1 MESKP
6 YSVYIDH
13 RPIRIAFLVNPDGD
27 QAWIDRII
35 EYNREKWGGRFNPII
50 FTDGKNIKDKWWKFL
65 KEYDPDIIK
74 STMPLEDDL
83 LKKIRI
89 FLTPY
94 SVEVPRQDEQYI
106 HISDDPVSIFP
117 TKQGILQISRSFM
130 DDAAS
135 LVMFDVEKDTPDS
148 IKKFLERNF
157 GVQEDNQS
165 TPYYIRKSLRNCDKK
180 IYKIKDFESLNEA
193 LLDLGDFH
201 NRIVFPSQICSIP
214 NYFKD
219 TSWNN
224 ETEKFTV
231 VIGDTPDELAYLWN
245 RALQIKSWLRQDFT
259 CLWLSNE
266 LANNEIIKPGLTKLF
281 IRFSERVGND
291 NYRGINFVSF
301 SLSEQEITTF
311 SSSIDGSLWRPR
323 QIIKYNEIQ
332 IPNFDNR
339 ASFFILKRGLELY
352 RAHSEEEHIIINEP
366 NTEEGVMG
374 GQHWVIDLHI
384 QYRPELFENI
394 QGIDYWWQLPRR
406 ANIFHSLRMFNKE
419 TRINEDGMFSIK
431 MRRKSHIEPDEN
443 ILVVRL
449 PQERGIFHALTCGD
463 SYDFYKGTDRE
474 RFMSRPFDSMQRSDK
489 GMYLSGILSL
499 FPDLL
504 NAHYQ
509 IEDSYWRS
517 IFEKMSNRNANKDP
531 DRKTEIKNKLKKIID
546 KNQDYNDPQKL
557 DYLAEKV
564 LVMAKNNSVQ
574 EVEFYF
580 KDFLKNYTNDEGKKF
595 SDLETE
601 EAERAKNDIKDNI
614 SGLIEQNILLAGIKP
629 RCPRC
634 GYRIWYHINET
645 QQHIDCKGC
654 GHIFSLDGEERWS
667 YKLNSLVRSAF
678 SLHGTIPVLLALGQL
693 QHDARS
699 SFIFFPGIELI
710 SKDEE
715 EKIDN
720 EIDLI
725 CIKDGKFIIGEIKQ
739 TIGLFCPED
748 FKRMEKVAKLIKP
761 DKVIFSSL
769 DKQPTVYV
777 NKAIESL
784 RNNLKD
790 LEIEVEWYQLH
801 F

>member
-1 MESKP
+1 MDSKP

-13 RPIRIAFLVNPDGD
+13 RPTRIAFLVDPNGD
-27 QAWIDRII
+27 LAWIDRIF

-50 FTDGKNIKDKWWKFL
+50 FTNGKTIEDRWWKFL
-65 KEYDPDIIK
+65 REYDPDIIK
-74 STMPLEDDL
+74 STLSLDDEL
-83 LKKIRI
+83 LKNIQI

-94 SVEVPRQDEQYI
+94 SVEVPREGEQCIY
-106 HISDDPVSIFP
+106 ISDDPISIFP
-117 TKQGILQISRSFM
+117 TKQGISQISRSFM
-130 DDAAS
+130 DDDAS
-135 LVMFDVEKDTPDS
+135 LVMFDVEKDTPEPV
-148 IKKFLERNF
+148 KKFLERNF
-157 GVQEDNQS
+157 GIQEDNQS
-165 TPYYIRKSLRNCDKK
+165 TAFYIRKSLKNCSKK
-180 IYKIKDFESLNEA
+180 IYKVKDFESLNEA

-201 NRIVFPSQICSIP
+201 NRIVFPAQICSIP
-214 NYFKD
+214 NSFKD
-219 TSWNN
+219 TAWSD

-245 RALQIKSWLRQDFT
+245 RTLQVKSWLRQDFT
-259 CLWLSNE
+259 CLWLSSE
-266 LANNEIIKPGLTKLF
+266 LANNETIKPGLTKIF

-291 NYRGINFVSF
+291 SYRGINFVSF
-301 SLSEQEITTF
+301 SLPKQEITKI
-311 SSSIDGSLWRPR
+311 SSSFDGSLWRPR
-323 QIIKYNEIQ
+323 QIIKYDEVQ
-332 IPNFDNR
+332 IPSFGNR

-366 NTEEGVMG
+366 NAEEGVMG
-374 GQHWVIDLHI
+374 GQHWIVDLHI

-394 QGIDYWWQLPRR
+394 HGVDYWWQLPRR
-406 ANIFHSLRMFNKE
+406 ANFFRSLRMFNRE
-419 TRINEDGMFSIK
+419 ARINEDGMFSIK

-443 ILVVRL
+443 VLIVKL
-449 PQERGIFHALTCGD
+449 PQERGIFHVLTCGD
-463 SYDFYKGTDRE
+463 SYNFCKGTDRE
-474 RFMSRPFDSMQRSDK
+474 RFLSRPFDSMQRSDK
-489 GMYLSGILSL
+489 GIYLSGILSL

-509 IEDSYWRS
+509 IEDSYWRNV
-517 IFEKMSNRNANKDP
+517 FEKMSNRNANKDP
-531 DRKTEIKNKLKKIID
+531 DRKTEIKNKLKKILD
-546 KNQDYNDPQKL
+546 KNQDYSNPQKL
-557 DYLAEKV
+557 DYFAEKV
-564 LVMAKNNSVQ
+564 LVMAKSNSVQ
-574 EVEFYF
+574 EVELNFS
-580 KDFLKNYTNDEGKKF
+580 DFLKYYVDDSGKKF
-595 SDLETE
+595 SELELA
-601 EAERAKNDIKDNI
+601 EADKVKDEIRDDI

-654 GHIFSLDGEERWS
+654 GHIFSLDSEEKWS

-715 EKIDN
+715 GKIDN

-725 CIKDGKFIIGEIKQ
+725 CIKDGKLIIGEIKQ
-739 TIGLFCPED
+739 TIGLFCSED
-748 FKRMEKVAKLIKP
+748 FERMKKVARLIKP

-769 DKQPTVYV
+769 DKKPTVYV
-777 NKAIESL
+777 NKAIET
-784 RNNLKD
+784 LKNDLED